1 MDIISFLL
9 DVRIAHI
16 IGVVLQWGFLMAFL
30 YSLVSSINS
39 HFKALVILSSIMAI
53 SYFPGVLFN
62 YQTITY
68 LDLAILDAITIVVL
82 IIAQYFYIKEKTVA
96 FMYLMLGLSINMCF
110 ALGMYLDSYILHNYT
125 YWWFWGLYSSVV
137 AISDLSMIL
146 VLFINRDFL
155 KIIYLKNLI
164 YSFFAKKPQ

>member
-1 MDIISFLL
+1 MSFLL

-39 HFKALVILSSIMAI
+39 SFKALVILSSIMAI

-68 LDLAILDAITIVVL
+68 LDLAIFDAITIVVL

-110 ALGMYLDSYILHNYT
+110 ALGMYIDSYILHNYT

-137 AISDLSMIL
+137 AFSDLSMIL
-146 VLFINRDFL
+146 VLFINKDFL
-155 KIIYLKNLI
+155 KIIYCKNLI
-164 YSFFAKKPQ
+164 RSFFAKKPQ

>member
-1 MDIISFLL
+1 MSFLL

-39 HFKALVILSSIMAI
+39 HFKALVILSSVMAI

>member
-1 MDIISFLL
+1 MGIISFLL

-39 HFKALVILSSIMAI
+39 RFKALVILSSIMAI

-62 YQTITY
+62 YETITY

-82 IIAQYFYIKEKTVA
+82 IIAQYFYIKEKTIA

-125 YWWFWGLYSSVV
+125 YWWLWGLYSSVV

-146 VLFINRDFL
+146 VLFINKDFF
-155 KIIYLKNLI
+155 KIIYFKNLI
-164 YSFFAKKPQ
+164 RSLCAKKPR

>member
-1 MDIISFLL
+1 MSFLL

-96 FMYLMLGLSINMCF
+96 FMYLMLGLSIN
-110 ALGMYLDSYILHNYT
+110 
-125 YWWFWGLYSSVV
+125 SSG
-137 AISDLSMIL
+137 
-146 VLFINRDFL
+146 R
-155 KIIYLKNLI
+155 
-164 YSFFAKKPQ
+164 

>member
-146 VLFINRDFL
+146 VLFINKDFL
-155 KIIYLKNLI
+155 KIIYFKNLI

>member
-1 MDIISFLL
+1 MDIMSFLL

>member
-39 HFKALVILSSIMAI
+39 RFKALVILSSVMAI

>member
-1 MDIISFLL
+1 MDVMSFLL

-39 HFKALVILSSIMAI
+39 SFKALVILSSIMAI

-68 LDLAILDAITIVVL
+68 LDLAIFDAITIVVL

-110 ALGMYLDSYILHNYT
+110 ALGMYIDSYILHNYT

-137 AISDLSMIL
+137 AFSDLSMIL
-146 VLFINRDFL
+146 VLFINKDFL
-155 KIIYLKNLI
+155 KIIYFKNLI

>member
-1 MDIISFLL
+1 MSFLL

-39 HFKALVILSSIMAI
+39 SFKALVILSSIMAI

-68 LDLAILDAITIVVL
+68 LDLAIFDAITIVVL

-110 ALGMYLDSYILHNYT
+110 ALGMYIDSYILHNYT

-137 AISDLSMIL
+137 AFSDLSMIL
-146 VLFINRDFL
+146 VLFINKDFL
-155 KIIYLKNLI
+155 KIIYFKNLI

>member
-1 MDIISFLL
+1 MSFLL

>member
-1 MDIISFLL
+1 MGIISFLL

-39 HFKALVILSSIMAI
+39 RSKALVILSSIMAI

-62 YQTITY
+62 YETITY

-82 IIAQYFYIKEKTVA
+82 IIAQYFYIKEKTIA

>member
-1 MDIISFLL
+1 
-9 DVRIAHI
+9 
-16 IGVVLQWGFLMAFL
+16 MAFL

-39 HFKALVILSSIMAI
+39 RSKALVILSSIMAI

-62 YQTITY
+62 YETITY

-82 IIAQYFYIKEKTVA
+82 IIAQYFYLKEKMIA

-110 ALGMYLDSYILHNYT
+110 ALCMYLDSYILHNYT
-125 YWWFWGLYSSVV
+125 YWWLWGLYSSVV

-146 VLFINRDFL
+146 VLFINKDFL

>member
-1 MDIISFLL
+1 
-9 DVRIAHI
+9 
-16 IGVVLQWGFLMAFL
+16 
-30 YSLVSSINS
+30 
-39 HFKALVILSSIMAI
+39 
-53 SYFPGVLFN
+53 
-62 YQTITY
+62 
-68 LDLAILDAITIVVL
+68 
-82 IIAQYFYIKEKTVA
+82 
-96 FMYLMLGLSINMCF
+96 MCF